1 MRLGGGAD
9 GEAMAEIAVRAKMR
23 EAVQGESLRQD
34 AWRRLKKNKIAMG
47 GLIVTILMSFSAAFA
62 GQISPFNPA
71 TQQRWTGALSPG
83 TTILSL
89 RNEMRV
95 AVGVRPLELEVP
107 EACAD
112 VLGDGREHALTF
124 DVEERTV
131 APLRIIVSGT
141 LIERMQISVPGQV
154 TARPDSVQI
163 GEHEY
168 FRDAA
173 TGDRLAVSRLTKGES
188 LPAALVRADESG
200 RYVVQ
205 VERVGTDPDGG
216 YGIAVAF
223 DGDGKATSITRTGSD
238 GVAGQL
244 PAATIMPRDVSDVR
258 LDGERLT
265 HTHLLGT
272 DQQGRDTL
280 SRMIFGGRISLLVG
294 LAATMVSLF
303 IGVIYGA
310 VSGYAGGRTDNVMMR
325 IVDILFGV
333 PYLFVVILMMVAFG
347 REIFV
352 LFLALGALQWLTMA
366 RIVRGQVLSLREK
379 EFVDAAITV
388 GTRWTGIL
396 ARHLIP
402 NVLGIVVVYMTLTVP
417 AVILMESFLAFVGL
431 AVEWQGLPLESWGAL
446 INSGR
451 EALGN
456 NGEFWWMMVFPSIA
470 MSVTLFSLNFLGD
483 GLRDALDPQQR
494 GRT

>member
-1 MRLGGGAD
+1 
-9 GEAMAEIAVRAKMR
+9 MAENSNSERA
-23 EAVQGESLRQD
+23 AIQGESLWQD
-34 AWRRLKKNKIAMG
+34 AWRRLKKNKMAMG
-47 GLIVTILMSFSAAFA
+47 GLVITILMCFLAAFA
-62 GQISPFNPA
+62 GQISPFDPG

-107 EACAD
+107 EACAS
-112 VLGDGREHALTF
+112 VLGDGGEHSLAF
-124 DVEERTV
+124 QVAERTV
-131 APLRIIVSGT
+131 APIRIIVSGAI
-141 LIERMQISVPGQV
+141 IERMQISAPGEV
-154 TARPDSVQI
+154 TARPQLIEV
-163 GEHEY
+163 GEGEY
-168 FRDAA
+168 LRAA
-173 TGDRLAVSRLTKGES
+173 GTDGRLAAARLVQGEA
-188 LPAALVRADESG
+188 LPAALIRLDEAG
-200 RYVVQ
+200 RYVVLA
-205 VERVGTDPDGG
+205 ERVSVDPDGG
-216 YGIAVAF
+216 YGIDVHF
-223 DGDGKATSITRTGSD
+223 GGNGEATSITKTRTG
-238 GVAGQL
+238 GVAETLQN
-244 PAATIMPRDVSDVR
+244 ATIMPRDVADVR
-258 LDGERLT
+258 LDGRQLT

-280 SRMIFGGRISLLVG
+280 SRLIFGGRISMLVG
-294 LAATMVSLF
+294 LATTLVSLF
-303 IGVIYGA
+303 VGVIYGA
-310 VSGYAGGRTDNVMMR
+310 VSGYVGGRTDNVMMR

-347 REIFV
+347 REIIV

-402 NVLGIVVVYMTLTVP
+402 NVLGIVAVYMTLTVP

-431 AVEWQGLPLESWGAL
+431 GVEWQGLPLESWGAL

-456 NGEFWWMMVFPSIA
+456 NGEFWWMLVFPSIA

-494 GRT
+494 GRM

>member
-1 MRLGGGAD
+1 
-9 GEAMAEIAVRAKMR
+9 MAASNRMGRKR
-23 EAVQGESLRQD
+23 EAVQGESLSQD
-34 AWRRLKKNKIAMG
+34 AWRRLKKNKMAMA
-47 GLIVTILMSFSAAFA
+47 GLAITILMSFSAVFA

-71 TQQRWTGALSPG
+71 TQQRWTGALAPG

-95 AVGVRPLELEVP
+95 AVSVRPLELEVP

-112 VLGDGREHALTF
+112 VLGDGDDHALVF
-124 DVEERTV
+124 AIQERTV
-131 APLRIIVSGT
+131 SPIRIIASGD
-141 LIERMQISVPGQV
+141 LVERMQMSVPGEV
-154 TARPDSVQI
+154 TVRPESVDL
-163 GEHEY
+163 GVDEY
-168 FRDAA
+168 FRAAA
-173 TGDRLAVSRLTKGES
+173 TGERLGATRLAQGEAI
-188 LPAALVRADESG
+188 PAELRDATQDG
-200 RYVVQ
+200 RYVIQ
-205 VERVGTDPDGG
+205 VERVGTDPEGG
-216 YGIAVAF
+216 FGIEVGF
-223 DGDGKATSITRTGSD
+223 DGSGAATSIERTARD
-238 GVAGQL
+238 GATSALADV
-244 PAATIMPRDVSDVR
+244 TIMPRDVSDVR
-258 LDGERLT
+258 LDGARLT

-280 SRMIFGGRISLLVG
+280 SRLIFGGRISLLVG
-294 LAATMVSLF
+294 LAATLVSLF

-310 VSGYAGGRTDNVMMR
+310 VSGYVGGRTDNVMMR
-325 IVDILFGV
+325 IVDILFGI

-396 ARHLIP
+396 SRHLIP
-402 NVLGIVVVYMTLTVP
+402 NVLGVVVVYMTLTVP

-456 NGEFWWMMVFPSIA
+456 NGEFWWMLVFPSIA
-470 MSVTLFSLNFLGD
+470 MSATLFSLNFLGD

-494 GRT
+494 GRI